1 MGKSI
6 FGMKVARSDTM
17 RPLPAC
23 WNNVS
28 MLQWRARQQTCLVSL
43 TDSTLTPRLVA
54 LVPPLGFVDIFKK
67 FGDKSDQDR

>member
-1 MGKSI
+1 
-6 FGMKVARSDTM
+6 MKVAGSDTM

-28 MLQWRARQQTCLVSL
+28 MLQWQTRLVSL

-54 LVPPLGFVDIFKK
+54 LVPPPGVLDILKK
-67 FGDKSDQDR
+67 IGDKSDQNR